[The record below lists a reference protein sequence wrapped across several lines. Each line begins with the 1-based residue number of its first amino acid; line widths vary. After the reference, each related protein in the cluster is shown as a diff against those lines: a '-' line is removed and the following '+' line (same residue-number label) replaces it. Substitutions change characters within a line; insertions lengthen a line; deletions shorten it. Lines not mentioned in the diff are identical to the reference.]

1 MTHSLSLPTVP
12 AARHRP
18 ISRLGALLLA
28 VAGNILVI
36 AILAL
41 AAAMLA
47 VGAIVVF
54 GPALMDL
61 L

>member
-1 MTHSLSLPTVP
+1 MTHSLSLSTVRAP
-12 AARHRP
+12 RHRT
-18 ISRLGALLLA
+18 ISRLGARLLA
-28 VAGNILVI
+28 VAGNILVS

-41 AAAMLA
+41 AAVMVA
-47 VGAIVVF
+47 VGAIAVF

>member
-1 MTHSLSLPTVP
+1 MTHSLSLSTVRAP
-12 AARHRP
+12 RHRT

-41 AAAMLA
+41 AAVMVA
-47 VGAIVVF
+47 VGAIAVF